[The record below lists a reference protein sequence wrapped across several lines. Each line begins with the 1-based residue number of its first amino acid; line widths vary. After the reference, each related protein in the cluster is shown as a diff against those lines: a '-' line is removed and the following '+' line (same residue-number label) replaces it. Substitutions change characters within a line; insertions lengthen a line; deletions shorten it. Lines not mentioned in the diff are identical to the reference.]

1 MTSSVMAE
9 LDFIEELRL
18 RRWAREH
25 YVPRDSRKPSWHPV
39 VHEEMEKKD
48 LESGDAPAVTP
59 TYAWAD
65 S

>member
-1 MTSSVMAE
+1 MTSSVLSE

-25 YVPRDSRKPSWHPV
+25 YVPTGQRQRSWHPV

-48 LESGDAPAVTP
+48 LETGDTPATP
-59 TYAWAD
+59 EYAWAET
-65 S
+65 

>member
-1 MTSSVMAE
+1 MSQVAE

-25 YVPRDSRKPSWHPV
+25 YVPRRERKDSWHPV

-48 LESGDAPAVTP
+48 RETGTSYADPPYTVTRR
-59 TYAWAD
+59 
-65 S
+65 